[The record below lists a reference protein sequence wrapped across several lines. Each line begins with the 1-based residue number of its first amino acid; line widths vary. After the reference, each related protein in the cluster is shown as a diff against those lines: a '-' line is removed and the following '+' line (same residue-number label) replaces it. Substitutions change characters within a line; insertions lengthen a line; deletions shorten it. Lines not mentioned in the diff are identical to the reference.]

1 MPDNQFTD
9 IFNEAD
15 DAFNSGYKKELD
27 ALKGLSEEEICSV
40 IPKTADQKIYS
51 TLIQVVEK
59 ASKDN
64 LSQAQLIEN
73 IKDLG
78 EVAVQLA
85 KKVPQLALLF

>member
-1 MPDNQFTD
+1 MPENQFTKD
-9 IFNEAD
+9 FADANDEFNKD
-15 DAFNSGYKKELD
+15 YNKELS
-27 ALKGLSEEEICSV
+27 ALKGLSDEQIESVLPGTAGKEIY
-40 IPKTADQKIYS
+40 QK
-51 TLIQVVEK
+51 LIEVVEK

-64 LSQAQLIEN
+64 FSQAQLTEN

>member
-1 MPDNQFTD
+1 MPENQFTG

-15 DAFNSGYKKELD
+15 DAFNSGYQKELD
-27 ALKGLSEEEICSV
+27 ALKGLTEDEICSV
-40 IPKTADQKIYS
+40 IPKTADRKIYS
-51 TLIQVVEK
+51 SLVEVVEK

-64 LSQAQLIEN
+64 LSQAQLTSN

-85 KKVPQLALLF
+85 KKIPQLALLF